1 MHQVKEVVANGT
13 NGRKLSVKRGS
24 RFSSAFLTTATGWI
38 YLSTADFGSTQLAE
52 WKGRGVEMQLRRY
65 IQKRVPIRG

>member
-13 NGRKLSVKRGS
+13 NGRKLSVNRGS
-24 RFSSAFLTTATGWI
+24 RFSSAFLTTAGI
-38 YLSTADFGSTQLAE
+38 YLSTDFGSTQLAE